1 MKALLIN
8 PKSPQ
13 SFWTLDS
20 TLRGLG
26 KKATVIPL
34 GLLTVAAL
42 LPKTWDLK
50 LADREYE
57 EISDD
62 LWQWADIVLLTGM
75 VAHRD
80 DMFAV
85 ISQARQRGKRVVVGG
100 PYASGLPDEL
110 ARVGAHFVVTGEGES
125 SIPIWLE
132 AFDRGIEGGVFH
144 EGEKTDL
151 TRSPVPRFDLL
162 DLDAY
167 VMAAVQTSRG
177 CPFGCEF
184 CDIATLYGS
193 KPRYKKP
200 DQVMDELKVLHEIG
214 WEGLLFFSD
223 DNFIGNRK
231 HALGILQ
238 QLLPWM
244 QQEGQPYDFW
254 TQTSVNL
261 GHDEELIDLMT
272 AANFG
277 FVFLGIESPNEDVLR
292 QAHKGHNVAKPLME
306 AINTI
311 NARGLSIIGS
321 VMIGFDGEHKGTGDQ
336 IRDFVDDASL
346 PIVMINPLQALP
358 ETPLWKRLHQE
369 GRLLRANTESF
380 VTGADLNF
388 IPARPREEI
397 VEELL
402 RLTDDLYEPAG
413 FIERA
418 YRFYLAMRPTRRA
431 LLQGNN
437 MPENDLTSPKRKKRV
452 KRRARGEIRLSMR
465 LLWIHGVRAR
475 YRLLFWKRLWGMYRA
490 NPSRLHAYL
499 NCLAIGENLF
509 NLRSVFSE
517 LLEDSSHFE

>member
-8 PKSPQ
+8 PKSPH
-13 SFWTLDS
+13 SFWTLDR
-20 TLRGLG
+20 TLQGLG

-34 GLLTVAAL
+34 GLLTVAAF
-42 LPKTWDLK
+42 LPTTWDLK
-50 LADREYE
+50 LVDREYE
-57 EISDD
+57 EITED
-62 LWQWADIVLLTGM
+62 LWEWTDMILLTGM
-75 VAHRD
+75 VAQRE
-80 DMFAV
+80 DMLAV

-100 PYASGLPDEL
+100 PYATGLPDEL
-110 ARVGAHFVVTGEGES
+110 AHAGAHFVVTGEGES

-151 TRSPVPRFDLL
+151 THSPIPRFDLL

-184 CDIATLYGS
+184 CDIAALYGS
-193 KPRYKKP
+193 KPRHKTP
-200 DQVMDELKVLHEIG
+200 DQVLGELKLLHEIG
-214 WEGLLFFSD
+214 WEGFLFFSD

-238 QLLPWM
+238 ELLPWM
-244 QQEGQPYDFW
+244 RQQGQPFDFW

-277 FVFLGIESPNEDVLR
+277 FVFLGIESPNEDVLK
-292 QAHKGHNVAKPLME
+292 QAHKGHNVARPLME

-311 NARGLSIIGS
+311 NGRGLSIVGS
-321 VMIGFDGEHKGTGDQ
+321 VMIGFDGEQKGTGDQ
-336 IRDFVDDASL
+336 IRDFIEDASL

-358 ETPLWKRLHQE
+358 QTPLWKRLHRE
-369 GRLLRANTESF
+369 GRLLRANTGSF
-380 VTGADLNF
+380 VTGSDLNF
-388 IPARPREEI
+388 KTGRPREEI
-397 VEELL
+397 VKELRKL
-402 RLTDDLYEPAG
+402 ISDLYDPEG
-413 FIERA
+413 YIERA
-418 YRFYLAMRPTRRA
+418 YRFYLAMRPTRRV
-431 LLQGNN
+431 LQQGKD
-437 MPENDLTSPKRKKRV
+437 MPENDLISPIRKKRV
-452 KRRARGEIRLSMR
+452 KRRVRGEIQLFVRLV
-465 LLWIHGVRAR
+465 WIHGLRAH

-490 NPSRLHAYL
+490 NPSRLKTYL

-509 NLRSVFSE
+509 HLRSGPR
-517 LLEDSSHFE
+517 